1 MMSDTI
7 ELVVRSEAPVAAR
20 AVNDA
25 MLQLLARM
33 APLGLPPAAIA
44 AMTWEAENPAAF
56 DPGRRVID
64 IAVRDAIAGFLPR
77 VTLRPG
83 APGLTVTATID
94 TRRPDA
100 SRPLWRGLSAP
111 ELARAYAARSQVPD
125 LQAVFEAWRARTA
138 SFVASQHHPALDLV
152 YGPGPN
158 ETLDLFYPSGSRAVP
173 PPLWIF
179 IHGGFWQAMDKNL
192 HGHFA
197 AGMVAAGFAVA
208 VPNYELAPAI
218 DLAGIVDQMRRC
230 TAFLHGRAEDFGI
243 DPNAIHVSGHSAG
256 GHLAAMLASDPR
268 TGFVRSAL
276 PISGL
281 FDLEPMSLLP
291 MRRLLGL
298 ETPRIVAELS
308 PARRFR
314 HGECMVEVA
323 VGAGE
328 LPEFIRQSDE
338 LAALWGCPAAHHV
351 PARHHFDVVD
361 ELADGGP
368 LLEQALR
375 LAGTRRKTA

>member
-1 MMSDTI
+1 MTQTI
-7 ELVVRSEAPVAAR
+7 ELVAHSDAADPAR

-25 MLQLLARM
+25 MLQLLAQM
-33 APLGLPPAAIA
+33 APLGLPPAALV
-44 AMTWEAENPAAF
+44 AMTWEAEQPAAF

-64 IAVRDAIAGFLPR
+64 IAVRDAIAGFRPA
-77 VTLRPG
+77 VALRPG
-83 APGLTVTATID
+83 GPGLRVVATLD
-94 TRRPDA
+94 TRRPDGT
-100 SRPLWRGLSAP
+100 SKIWRDFTLP

-125 LQAVFEAWRARTA
+125 LQAVFETWRARTA
-138 SFVASQHHPALDLV
+138 SFVAAQRRPALDLV

-158 ETLDLFYPSGSRAVP
+158 ETLDLFYPMGIAPKSL
-173 PPLWIF
+173 PLWIF

-197 AGMVAAGFAVA
+197 AGMLQAGFAVA

-230 TAFLHGRAEDFGI
+230 VLFLRARASEFGI
-243 DPNAIHVSGHSAG
+243 DPEALHVSGHSAG

-268 TGFVRSAL
+268 TGFLRSSL

-281 FDLEPMSLLP
+281 FDLVPMSLLP
-291 MRRLLGL
+291 MHRLLGL
-298 ETPRIVAELS
+298 HAPRIVAELS
-308 PARRFR
+308 PVRRAPVDGCR
-314 HGECMVEVA
+314 VEIA
-323 VGAGE
+323 VGDRE
-328 LPEFIRQSDE
+328 LAEFRRQSDE
-338 LAALWGCPAAHHV
+338 IATAWSCPSAHHV
-351 PARHHFDVVD
+351 AGRHHFDVVD

-375 LAGTRRKTA
+375 LAGRRTAS